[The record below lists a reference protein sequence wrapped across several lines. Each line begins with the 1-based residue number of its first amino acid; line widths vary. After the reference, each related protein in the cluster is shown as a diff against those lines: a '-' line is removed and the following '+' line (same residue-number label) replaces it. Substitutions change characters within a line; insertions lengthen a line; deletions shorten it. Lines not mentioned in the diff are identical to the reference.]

1 MSADYIYQISYGKL
15 RVPFYRVYASPQGGL
30 TPIPESAFTGR
41 ENVLFAAEID
51 VEVFGANFL
60 ASYTEG
66 DNSNVV
72 ATDSMKNFVFQQ
84 ALAYDGATLEGFLAL
99 LGRQFLATYPQMERL
114 RITGRELPFAA
125 ATVPRGVEGGFGE
138 SAVLFQRVHDDHAVA
153 ELQLERQNEL
163 AVITGLRCGRVGMQL
178 LKVTGSSFTR
188 FVRDQFTTLPERVD
202 RPLFIHLDV
211 YWKYEDAATI
221 LEPGLTRYV
230 ASEQV
235 RDLMRVVFHEF
246 VSESIQ
252 HLTHEMGT
260 RVLARFPQIAEVSF
274 EGQNHTPDPMA
285 VSQEDD
291 RVKVYSSA
299 FPAYGDIK
307 LTMSRHV

>member
-15 RVPFYRVYASPQGGL
+15 RVPFYRVYASPQAGL

-114 RITGRELPFAA
+114 RITGRELPFVAA
-125 ATVPRGVEGGFGE
+125 DVPMGAEGGFGE
-138 SAVLFQRVHDDHAVA
+138 SAVLFQRTHDDYAVA
-153 ELQLERQNEL
+153 ELQLERQDEL

-211 YWKYEDAATI
+211 YWKYQDTAII
-221 LEPGLTRYV
+221 LEPELARYV

-235 RDLMRVVFHEF
+235 RDLVRVVFHEF

-252 HLTHEMGT
+252 HLTHEMGA
-260 RVLARFPQIAEVSF
+260 RLLVRFPQIAEVSF

-285 VSQEDD
+285 VSQEDE
-291 RVKVYSSA
+291 RAKVYSSA